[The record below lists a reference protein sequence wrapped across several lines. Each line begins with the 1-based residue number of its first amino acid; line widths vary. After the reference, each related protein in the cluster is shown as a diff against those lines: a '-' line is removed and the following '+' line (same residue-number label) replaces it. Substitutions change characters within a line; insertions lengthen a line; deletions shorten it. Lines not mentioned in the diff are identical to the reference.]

1 MSPCLIEVCICN
13 RWHKAAGDAA
23 KQAAKLQA
31 EAKAAAAQCDAA
43 IATAEEAKS
52 LARRLDIKTGHL
64 RRSASLVPG
73 QVPHLTA
80 PVLLYVLLVT
90 ALLCCVFMHSKTWR
104 RTFQIFEKIIS
115 NKLKMREKNKFFAAQ
130 KNCCTTVLCE
140 LRLTALL
147 CCVVCCTRD

>member
-115 NKLKMREKNKFFAAQ
+115 NKLKISFLQHKKTA
-130 KNCCTTVLCE
+130 
-140 LRLTALL
+140 ALL
-147 CCVVCCTRD
+147 CCVSYV